1 MGAEGELQRGDVTGL
16 RVPRMNPG
24 NLVPDPEL
32 LPAMRG
38 SILRTQ
44 PRQVA
49 RSPKD
54 MEQEVRELGMSDTS
68 QTAVN
73 MPQLCGL

>member
-24 NLVPDPEL
+24 DLVPDPEL
-32 LPAMRG
+32 LPATRG

-49 RSPKD
+49 RSPK
-54 MEQEVRELGMSDTS
+54 VMSDTS